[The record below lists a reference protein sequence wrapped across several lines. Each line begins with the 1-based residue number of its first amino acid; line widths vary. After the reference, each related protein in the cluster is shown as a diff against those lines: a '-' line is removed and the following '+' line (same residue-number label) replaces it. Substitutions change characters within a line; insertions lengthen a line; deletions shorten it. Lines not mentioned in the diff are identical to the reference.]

1 MSWGNLARHFL
12 LFLRYVVFFS
22 RQCFAHPLT
31 KLAVQRTDSLIERN
45 RSNKEFLPQVFA
57 TLNLMIKLFYDLS
70 VQDLPPAFEDN
81 LTGITVLLHKYLTY
95 ENPLLNTNDD
105 SEVGQLELMK
115 SGILEVLSLYVQKY
129 EDVFG
134 VHVEPFVKSTWNLLT
149 AVGME
154 TKYDILVSK
163 ALQFLT
169 SVTQI
174 SKHAQSFNNEPTMGQ
189 VVERVILPNLAL
201 RETDVELFED
211 EPIEF
216 IRRDLEGSDS
226 ETRRRAATDF
236 LRQLLSEFEKM
247 VAKIVFRYID
257 HYLVEYSLDAK
268 ANWKSKDT
276 AVYLYS
282 SIAIKGTV
290 TTSQGVKSTND
301 FVNILEFFQNNIAK
315 DLITDT
321 GVEPILKVDAI
332 KYLYTFRSQMSKE
345 LWREAFP
352 LLVKHLGSSNF
363 VVYSYSA
370 IALERAMALSNEL
383 NQPMIDRAFVLSQA
397 GELLDHLFTLIE
409 KNPQS
414 AKLQEN
420 EFLMRCVMRVLIV
433 IREGVAPMADFVLAH
448 LIKITQIIQEN
459 PSNPRFYYYL
469 FEAIGALIR

>member
-1 MSWGNLARHFL
+1 MIDALINLAE
-12 LFLRYVVFFS
+12 
-22 RQCFAHPLT
+22 
-31 KLAVQRTDSLIERN
+31 QRTDSLIERN
-45 RSNKEFLPQVFA
+45 RSNKEFLSQIFT
-57 TLNLMIKLFYDLS
+57 TLNLIIKLLYDLS

-81 LTGITVLLHKYLTY
+81 LAGITVLLHKYLTY
-95 ENPLLNTNDD
+95 ENPLLNTNEDN
-105 SEVGQLELMK
+105 EVGQLELVK

-134 VHVEPFVKSTWNLLT
+134 VHVEPFVNSTWNLLT
-149 AVGME
+149 TVGTE
-154 TKYDILVSK
+154 PKYDILVSR

-169 SVTQI
+169 SVTRI
-174 SKHAQSFNNEPTMGQ
+174 SKHAQSFNNESTMGQ
-189 VVERVILPNLAL
+189 VVERVIIPNLAL
-201 RETDVELFED
+201 SETDVELFED

-216 IRRDLEGSDS
+216 IRRDLEGLDN

-236 LRQLLSEFEKM
+236 LQQLLSQFEKM
-247 VAKIVFRYID
+247 VAKIVFKYIE
-257 HYLVEYSLDAK
+257 HYLVQYSSDAK

-282 SIAIKGTV
+282 SIAIKGTA
-290 TTSQGVKSTND
+290 TASQGVKSTSD
-301 FVNILEFFQNNIAK
+301 FVNILEFFQGNIAK

-332 KYLYTFRSQMSKE
+332 KYLYTFRRQMSKE
-345 LWREAFP
+345 LWRDAFP

-370 IALERAMALSNEL
+370 IALERAMALSNDL
-383 NQPMIDRAFVLSQA
+383 NQPVIDQAFVLSQA
-397 GELLDHLFTLIE
+397 GELLDRLFTLIE

-469 FEAIGALIR
+469 FEALGALVR